1 MTIQYKNAIKSLG
14 DTNLNTVLTISTTA
28 VAIVKSVYFTNSSTG
43 TILCNASM
51 RDSSASSDIE
61 FFRKSMGAS
70 SQENA
75 SPQGLNLEAGDA
87 ITVQAATGSGKIQG
101 LISYALIDRRNEN
114 G

>member
-75 SPQGLNLEAGDA
+75 SPQGLNLEEGDVIKA
-87 ITVQAATGSGKIQG
+87 QAATASKVTVVV
-101 LISYALIDRRNEN
+101 SYALITRENEN